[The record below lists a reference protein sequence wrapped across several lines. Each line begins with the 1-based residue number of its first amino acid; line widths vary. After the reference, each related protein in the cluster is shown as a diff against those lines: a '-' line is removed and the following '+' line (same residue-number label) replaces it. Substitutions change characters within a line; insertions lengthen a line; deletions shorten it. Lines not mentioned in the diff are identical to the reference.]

1 MSDEILSV
9 IPARKGSKGIPRKN
23 LRELGEHPLVG
34 HAIRTSKES
43 SLVNHVALTTDS
55 QEIAQIG
62 RRYGVDTVIDRP
74 TRLATDQVPLAPVIE
89 HAFEN
94 VSHDFRYVLCFQPT
108 TPLVSVNSIDEGI
121 ELGKND
127 DTDSVVFVKDSTHI
141 YWRDGEKGYE
151 PVTNDRKNRQQ
162 LNSIYQEIGLFLSKD
177 DIIIEGRRVGDSPT
191 FYEVQSKEG
200 IDIDTYADWI
210 LAESQLQSNQVLYRL
225 IGSGDTG
232 TGHVYRGITIA
243 DHIFEHDILF
253 AVGSTDGLAIK
264 KLEESN
270 YEYQTFDDEQSFMKY
285 VRSTTPDVVVNDI
298 LDTSAGYIESLKE
311 HTSRVVNFEDLGSGT
326 NQADAVI
333 NALYE
338 HSTPPENHYFGFGY
352 FCLRNEFRYASP
364 RDEIPSVDRIMISF
378 GGTDENNLT
387 AKTLDALSSI
397 DIELQLDVVL
407 GLGYTEQESLAPIT
421 AAYPSN
427 VDVEINQDIRSMGE
441 HMEQAD
447 LLITS
452 NGRTLY
458 EAAALN
464 VPVISIAQN
473 HREQKHPYA
482 HISGGVLFLGQADYV
497 TEENILTTV
506 KDYITDEEKRETMR
520 RALEDHD
527 IANGVERIKKI
538 LFREADEN

>member
-23 LRELGEHPLVG
+23 LRELGENPLVG
-34 HAIRTSKES
+34 HAIKTSKES
-43 SLVNHVALTTDS
+43 SLIDHIALTTDS
-55 QEIAQIG
+55 PEVAQIG
-62 RRYGVDTVIDRP
+62 RRYGIDTIVDRP
-74 TRLATDQVPLAPVIE
+74 TRLATDEVPLAPVIK

-94 VSHDFRYVLCFQPT
+94 LSHEFRYVLCFQPT
-108 TPLVSVNSIDEGI
+108 APLVSVNSIDQGI
-121 ELGKND
+121 EAGKNA
-127 DTDSVVFVKDSTHI
+127 DTDSVVFVNDSTHI
-141 YWRDGEKGYE
+141 YWQEGENGYE
-151 PVTNDRKNRQQ
+151 PMTSGRKNRQQ
-162 LNSIYQEIGLFLSKD
+162 LDPIYEEIGIFLSKKD
-177 DIIIEGRRVGDSPT
+177 VIKEGRRVGESPI
-191 FYEVQSKEG
+191 FYEVESKEG
-200 IDIDTYADWI
+200 IDIDTYADWA
-210 LAESQLQSNQVLYRL
+210 LAESQLQSKQVLYRL
-225 IGSGDTG
+225 IGNGDAG

-253 AVGSTDGLAIK
+253 AVKSTEELAIE

-270 YEYQTFDDEQSFMKY
+270 YEYQTFDDEQSFIEF
-285 VRSTTPDVVVNDI
+285 VRSTKPDVVINDI
-298 LDTSAGYIESLKE
+298 LDTSAKYVKSLKK
-311 HTSRVVNFEDLGSGT
+311 HTPRVVNFEDLGTGS

-338 HSTPPENHYFGFGY
+338 HSTPPENHYFGFEY

-364 RDEIPSVDRIMISF
+364 RRDIPSVDRIMISF

-387 AKTLDALSSI
+387 AKTLDALSSV

-407 GLGYTEQESLAPIT
+407 GLGYTEQESLSPIT

-427 VDVEINQDIRSMGE
+427 VDVEINQDIRSMAE
-441 HMEQAD
+441 HMERAD

-464 VPVISIAQN
+464 LPVISIAQN

-482 HISGGVLFLGQADYV
+482 HISGGVLFLGQAEY
-497 TEENILTTV
+497 TTKENVQTAV
-506 KDYITDEEKRETMR
+506 KDYITNNKNRETMR

-527 IANGVERIKKI
+527 IANSVERIKKI
-538 LFREADEN
+538 LFSENQ